1 VAIADQPMS
10 TGGEAQADPLA
21 GARVGVIGI
30 SIDEPCGVRDHAGLL
45 ADALAAE
52 GISCSLH
59 WLSRSDGSIGAARAE
74 ARKWVEMVTD
84 ELERDRPDAILLHY
98 SVFAFS
104 HRGVPVFS
112 GPLLAALRRLRL
124 PLVSF
129 MHEYAYPWR
138 LGGLRG
144 KVWAVTQRAALVN
157 VVRASATVVV
167 SGDTRADWL
176 RGRVWLPHR
185 PTLVAP
191 VFSNLPSATD
201 RSPAPG
207 EVRLGLF
214 GYGHEGVAATTVLD
228 ALRLLHDRGS
238 ELELVLLGAPGRAS
252 AAGARWAG
260 AAARRGIPGALSFSG
275 RLPAQ
280 ELSNALAGCDV
291 LLFAENG
298 GPTSRKTTLAASL
311 ASGRPVVALDGP
323 NSWPE
328 LLRAEATLLVEPDAR
343 SLAKALTSLLEDRG
357 ARERQGQRGR
367 AFAEREMSLA
377 HSAGIVA
384 GALGR
389 AISEAAR

>member
-10 TGGEAQADPLA
+10 TGGDAQADPLV

-45 ADALAAE
+45 ADALSAE

-59 WLSRSDGSIGAARAE
+59 WLSRSDGSLGAARAE

-104 HRGVPVFS
+104 HRGVPVFT

-167 SGDTRADWL
+167 SGDARADWL

-191 VFSNLPSATD
+191 VFSNLPSAAGG
-201 RSPAPG
+201 SQSPG

-260 AAARRGIPGALSFSG
+260 AADRRGIPGALSFSG

-280 ELSNALAGCDV
+280 ELSNALAGCEV

-357 ARERQGQRGR
+357 ARERQGQLGR
-367 AFAEREMSLA
+367 AFAEREMSVA